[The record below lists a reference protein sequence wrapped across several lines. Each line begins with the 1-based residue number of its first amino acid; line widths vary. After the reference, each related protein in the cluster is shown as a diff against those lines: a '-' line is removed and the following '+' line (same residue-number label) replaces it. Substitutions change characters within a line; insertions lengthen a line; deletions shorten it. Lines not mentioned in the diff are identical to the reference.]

1 MAVVA
6 IEIMNLALY
15 TSFIKEL
22 ILSQR
27 KDGRVDYYAF
37 CRAYRTLW
45 RGRED
50 FDVRY
55 AYKVFMA
62 QYGGHGPGKFPGF
75 DAIRNGNDELAIQA
89 MKEIERGMMR

>member
-1 MAVVA
+1 MAAV
-6 IEIMNLALY
+6 IEIMNLAVY
-15 TSFIKEL
+15 AYFIKEL
-22 ILSQR
+22 ILSQK

-45 RGRED
+45 TGRD
-50 FDVRY
+50 FDTQY
-55 AYKVFMA
+55 AYQVFMA

-75 DAIRNGNDELAIQA
+75 EAIRHGSDELAKQA